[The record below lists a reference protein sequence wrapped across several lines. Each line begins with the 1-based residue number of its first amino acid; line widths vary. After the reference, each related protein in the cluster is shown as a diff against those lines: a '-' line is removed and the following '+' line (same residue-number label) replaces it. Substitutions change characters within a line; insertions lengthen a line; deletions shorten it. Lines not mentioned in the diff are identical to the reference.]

1 MLSGAV
7 SFAAHASVKPRSKL
21 MTHTRPVTRPR
32 NRPFHRGSTVGF
44 AVPVRLAL
52 LLLPFFL
59 AVAAIMRMFRL
70 GQSADRNTEEVAGFL
85 RDFIEDRGDDWDW
98 DEFES
103 VTITDP
109 ELEALRLEAV
119 EAGPRE
125 RREDADFEKL
135 RTLLARTE
143 AIDRADKVADAA
155 ADRRA

>member
-1 MLSGAV
+1 
-7 SFAAHASVKPRSKL
+7 

-32 NRPFHRGSTVGF
+32 NRPFHRGSSASF
-44 AVPVRLAL
+44 AVPVWLGL
-52 LLLPFFL
+52 LLLPLFL
-59 AVAAIMRMFRL
+59 PVAALMQLFRI
-70 GQSADRNTEEVAGFL
+70 GQSADRNAEEVAGFL
-85 RDFIEDRGDDWDW
+85 RDFIEDRGEDWDW

-135 RTLLARTE
+135 RTLLARAE
-143 AIDRADKVADAA
+143 AIDRADKAADAA